1 MNMYDI
7 AEESYKNGYEKG
19 YRDGKVDLL
28 KMIKITY
35 CANSVCPYE
44 DCYKHLTKIKE
55 LDKEKNE
62 YVRMADFSGVCRKY
76 IDYLVD
82 ELMGEK
88 EIRLYD

>member
-19 YRDGKVDLL
+19 YKDGKVDLL

-35 CANSVCPYE
+35 CSNADCPYE
-44 DCYKHLTKIKE
+44 DCYKHLTKIKR
-55 LDKEKNE
+55 LDKEKNP

-76 IDYLVD
+76 IGYLVD
-82 ELMGEK
+82 KIFDEQ
-88 EIRLYD
+88 EIRMYD